1 MKPTTCDLLIT
12 GARPWSEGGALAG
25 ADAIAIAGGSIVAVG
40 RSAEL
45 EPLATPHT
53 RRIEAGG
60 ATVTPG
66 LSDAHIHLLQW
77 ARSLDELS
85 LTGAASRAAALE
97 RVARHLAERP
107 GSGVVVGRGWDAN
120 DWSEAP
126 DREALD
132 EVSGGRPVLLHSRDF
147 HSLWV
152 NSAALAR
159 AGITRASR
167 DPEGGRIERD
177 AAGEPT
183 GILREHAVRPFAAL
197 EAEAGDGADLARVR
211 RAARRLHALGVTA
224 VHDFEGADA
233 QRLLRTLA
241 RDSGPRLRVLMH
253 LPHAALDQ
261 ALAEG
266 QRSGAGDEWFRL
278 GAIKL
283 FADGTLG
290 SRTAALLAPYDGT
303 SLTGLDLIAPRE
315 LVAIVGRALA
325 GGLSVAIHAIGD
337 RACRASLEAFGAAG
351 PAAARVALPP
361 RIEHAQL
368 VDPADVARF
377 AHLGVAASMQPVHCT
392 SDLELVGRFWAGRA
406 ASSYPWRTL
415 LDHGTLLAF
424 GSDAPV
430 EDPSI
435 AAGVHAAVT
444 RERADGTP
452 RGGFVPAQR
461 LSLDQALAAYTAAPA
476 RLAGWWPRLGILA
489 AGAAAD
495 LVVWS
500 ADLHRLEPAALLQA
514 FPRFTVIEGTV
525 VHEAAAG
532 APAPAAIREA
542 PGVEAAR
549 SGAVR

>member
-1 MKPTTCDLLIT
+1 M
-12 GARPWSEGGALAG
+12 
-25 ADAIAIAGGSIVAVG
+25 
-40 RSAEL
+40 
-45 EPLATPHT
+45 
-53 RRIEAGG
+53 
-60 ATVTPG
+60 
-66 LSDAHIHLLQW
+66 
-77 ARSLDELS
+77 
-85 LTGAASRAAALE
+85 
-97 RVARHLAERP
+97 
-107 GSGVVVGRGWDAN
+107 
-120 DWSEAP
+120 
-126 DREALD
+126 
-132 EVSGGRPVLLHSRDF
+132 
-147 HSLWV
+147 
-152 NSAALAR
+152 
-159 AGITRASR
+159 
-167 DPEGGRIERD
+167 
-177 AAGEPT
+177 
-183 GILREHAVRPFAAL
+183 
-197 EAEAGDGADLARVR
+197 
-211 RAARRLHALGVTA
+211 
-224 VHDFEGADA
+224 
-233 QRLLRTLA
+233 
-241 RDSGPRLRVLMH
+241 
-253 LPHAALDQ
+253 
-261 ALAEG
+261 
-266 QRSGAGDEWFRL
+266 
-278 GAIKL
+278 
-283 FADGTLG
+283 
-290 SRTAALLAPYDGT
+290 
-303 SLTGLDLIAPRE
+303 
-315 LVAIVGRALA
+315 GRALA

-337 RACRASLEAFGAAG
+337 RACRASLEAFAAAG